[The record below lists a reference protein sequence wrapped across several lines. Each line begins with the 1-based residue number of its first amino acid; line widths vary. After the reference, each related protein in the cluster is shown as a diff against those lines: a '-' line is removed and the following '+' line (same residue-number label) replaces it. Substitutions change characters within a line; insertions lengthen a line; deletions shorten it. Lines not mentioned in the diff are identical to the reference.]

1 MDNPLF
7 TLRLFG
13 EYVLCAAVLRGIW
26 VLIDRELL
34 LDMMEQS
41 PIADLRLSGIARRYL
56 ETAIRIVGVILV
68 VRALIVA
75 AQLIAGRY
83 VLDTDTVSQLSANVP
98 YGIP

>member
-41 PIADLRLSGIARRYL
+41 PIAGSP
-56 ETAIRIVGVILV
+56 VSP
-68 VRALIVA
+68 VA
-75 AQLIAGRY
+75 TSRQPFG
-83 VLDTDTVSQLSANVP
+83 S
-98 YGIP
+98 